1 MFALEDDSLYAA
13 RSVDTCDD
21 EFVEVRAD
29 AGSRV
34 LVEQVAEGR
43 RVDLEAPPS
52 GAFPETE
59 HVRGAPEIGSC
70 GTFPDGVCVTGVS
83 AAIRVEH
90 GVDRLIAECHEQSRS
105 RSDGVAGRADEVDR
119 HAIHRPVDL
128 TVGRCA
134 QVEAFIC
141 VTTEIGE
148 RVSAGQDRL
157 HLGET
162 LDRCGIEIRQVSLG
176 EQ

>member
-13 RSVDTCDD
+13 RIVDTCDD

-29 AGSRV
+29 VGSRV

-43 RVDLEAPPS
+43 RVDLEAPP
-52 GAFPETE
+52 GGPLPQAK
-59 HVRGAPEIGSC
+59 HVRGAQEIGRR
-70 GTFPDGVCVTGVS
+70 GTFPDGVRVTGVS

-90 GVDRLIAECHEQSRS
+90 GVDRLTEERYQQSRS
-105 RSDGVAGRADEVDR
+105 RPDGVARRADEVDW
-119 HAIHRPVDL
+119 HAIDRPVDL

-141 VTTEIGE
+141 VTAEIGE
-148 RVSAGQDRL
+148 RVGTGQDRL

-162 LDRCGIEIRQVSLG
+162 LHRFGIEVR
-176 EQ
+176 